1 VKLNPFNM
9 ACLLHAG
16 FLFGE
21 VQDSNEPLVTTVIE
35 PWGRDTS
42 QEQRDAAARLSD
54 VVNRVWCENAG
65 RALQQEAGLISQILG
80 GCVFGV
86 AYDPRLEAEG
96 KLPIRI
102 DHTLPDY
109 FFPVP
114 EPARYWEANNSSEWP
129 ADHAVGPQVDLY
141 NQVWRTVPEGV
152 RLGLGALDPFHGQT
166 GSVMDWWW

>member
-1 VKLNPFNM
+1 
-9 ACLLHAG
+9 
-16 FLFGE
+16 
-21 VQDSNEPLVTTVIE
+21 VIE

-42 QEQRDAAARLSD
+42 QETRDAAARLTD

-114 EPARYWEANNSSEWP
+114 EPARYWDLLEAFICFEVSGLQ
-129 ADHAVGPQVDLY
+129 ARDLY
-141 NQVWRTVPEGV
+141 GV
-152 RLGLGALDPFHGQT
+152 EPSYENALYQE
-166 GSVMDWWW
+166 